1 MLLPI
6 GAQVRCQDGAAGRL
20 KFIVIDPDDGEA
32 TELIVER
39 GALLHRD
46 VVVPIGWVERTTE
59 DTIFLN
65 ARLDDLQALPEY
77 NEFEFIQP
85 DPNYRPISGH
95 RVEETRIWIGPY
107 LAIGGGRPWI
117 LRHVR
122 LGVTEDEVLVR
133 RGLPVQASDNRS
145 VGVIDHLVIDPASKH
160 VTHLVVRHGWLW
172 SREAHLVPL
181 EQVAELNDY
190 GVRLKLPL
198 SAFEQLPR
206 YEPPASD
213 AQIAASLQRALETD
227 SRTRE
232 AGLRVDVHRGVV
244 RLIGAPANEGIMQAA
259 RAIARRIRGVIG
271 FADEV
276 AEPPAPPLRIG
287 APVYARDGRFG
298 TLAKIVVDPHARRV
312 THLVVRQGW
321 LLTEDRVIPIER
333 VERADPDGVYLDSVS
348 TDLDRYPRY
357 REESFIEPLADWE
370 ELEPYLAADTLFWGG
385 PYPGVAP
392 PVLPVVAH
400 ALPVGVPEGEFVLR
414 RGDPVFYDDGLIGS
428 LDHVLMN
435 PTSGTMTHLV
445 VEEHGTNRRVIAPA
459 EWIRE
464 IQPGSITLERW
475 NPYQRGVPT
484 FTAARNDAEIAADL
498 SARLQANPAFG
509 AVQAQVDR
517 SVAQLSGNV
526 ATIADKAAA
535 EALARATPGVIDIE
549 NAISADTA
557 LFGRITAALADDR
570 RTALIPIDVIVTRGV
585 VTLRGTVPTP
595 AIKEAA
601 EAIARRQTGVVTVI
615 NELEVRH
622 EEPQG
627 AIPPLPIGTLPH

>member
-1 MLLPI
+1 
-6 GAQVRCQDGAAGRL
+6 VRCQDGAAGRL
-20 KFIVIDPDDGEA
+20 KFVVVDPDDGEA
-32 TELIVER
+32 TDLIVER

-46 VVVPIGWVERTTE
+46 VVVPIGWVERATE

-65 ARLDDLQALPEY
+65 ARLDDLKALPEY
-77 NEFEFIQP
+77 DEVEFIQP
-85 DPNYRPISGH
+85 DPTYRPISGH

-117 LRHVR
+117 LHQVR
-122 LGVTEDEVLVR
+122 LGIAEDEVLVR
-133 RGLPVQASDNRS
+133 RGLSVQASDNCS
-145 VGVIDHLVIDPASKH
+145 AGVVDHLVIDPASKH

-172 SREAHLVPL
+172 GREAHLVPL
-181 EQVAELNDY
+181 EQVAELSEY
-190 GVRLKLPL
+190 GVRLKLPA

-213 AQIAASLQRALETD
+213 AQIAASFQRSLETD
-227 SRTRE
+227 PRTRE
-232 AGLRVDVHRGVV
+232 AGLRVDVRDGVV
-244 RLIGAPANEGIMQAA
+244 RFSGATVDEVMMKTA

-276 AEPPAPPLRIG
+276 AELPAPPLRIG

-298 TLAKIVVDPHARRV
+298 TLAKVVVDPHARRV

-333 VERADPDGVYLDSVS
+333 VARAASDGVYLDSAS
-348 TDLDRYPRY
+348 TDLDGYPRY

-385 PYPGVAP
+385 PYIGVAP
-392 PVLPVVAH
+392 PAMPAAAH
-400 ALPVGVPEGEFVLR
+400 TVPAGVPEGEIVLR
-414 RGDPVFYDDGLIGS
+414 RGDPVFYDDGLVGS
-428 LDHVLMN
+428 LDHVLIN
-435 PTSGTMTHLV
+435 PTSGAMTHLV
-445 VEEHGTNRRVIAPA
+445 VEEHETNRRVIAPA
-459 EWIRE
+459 EWICE

-475 NPYQRGVPT
+475 NPYQPGVPA
-484 FTAARNDAEIAADL
+484 FTAARDDAEIAADL
-498 SARLQANPAFG
+498 SARLQADPAFG

-526 ATIADKAAA
+526 ATIADKATADT
-535 EALARATPGVIDIE
+535 LARATPGVIDIE

-570 RTALIPIDVIVTRGV
+570 RTALVPIEVIVDRGV

-601 EAIARRQTGVVTVI
+601 EAIARRQTGVVTVV
-615 NELEVRH
+615 NELEIRH
-622 EEPQG
+622 EEPIPALIIG
-627 AIPPLPIGTLPH
+627 ALPH